1 MKYRIG
7 VGMLAVAA
15 LIAGGS
21 SAAHAVVYGFQG
33 ITLNDAGNVG
43 IGQAQLSMEVTSP
56 NAWQVLF
63 TFQNAGTGASVIEQV
78 FFEEGVLGGLA
89 SIVNSAGVSF
99 SQNLPNAG
107 NLPGGNSLTP
117 KFAESFSA
125 SGNNPAPTNGVN
137 NTVTDSETVGLLFDL
152 ADGATF
158 GDVLAGLGGS
168 TFRVGLHVIA
178 YSNGGSES
186 FINGPTE
193 ITVPEPATAA
203 LVLTGAVGTVLARRR
218 RHA

>member
-1 MKYRIG
+1 MKYRICVG
-7 VGMLAVAA
+7 VVAVAA
-15 LIAGGS
+15 FIAGGS
-21 SAAHAVVYGFQG
+21 SAAHAAVYGFQG

-43 IGQAQLSMEVTSP
+43 IGEAQLSVEVTSP
-56 NAWQVLF
+56 NAGQVLF
-63 TFQNAGTGASVIEQV
+63 TFHNVGTGASVIEQV
-78 FFEEGVLGGLA
+78 FFEEGMLGGLA

-99 SQNLPNAG
+99 SQDLPGAA
-107 NLPGGNSLTP
+107 NLPGGNSLSP
-117 KFAESFSA
+117 KFVESFSA
-125 SGNNPAPTNGVN
+125 AADSPAPTNGVN

-152 ADGATF
+152 ADGTTF
-158 GDVLAGLGGS
+158 GDVLAELGGS

-186 FINGPTE
+186 FINGPAE